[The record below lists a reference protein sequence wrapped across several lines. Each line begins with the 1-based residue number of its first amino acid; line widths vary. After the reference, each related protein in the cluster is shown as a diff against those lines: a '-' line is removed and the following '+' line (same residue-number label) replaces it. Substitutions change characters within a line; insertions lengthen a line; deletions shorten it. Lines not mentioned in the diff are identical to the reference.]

1 MNNTIKNHSLKGT
14 IKTTSTTASGKQAI
28 ISFAYGWDALE
39 NEAVFYDDGRLVIE
53 GKEVA
58 SFSYR
63 IFKMHI
69 ITEDYRNIADYA
81 RMISEAI
88 AELETS
94 LTSKATKS

>member
-1 MNNTIKNHSLKGT
+1 MNNTIKNHSLRGT

-28 ISFAYGWDALE
+28 ISFAYGWDARA
-39 NEAVFYDDGRLVIE
+39 NEMEFYDDGRLVIE

-69 ITEDYRNIADYA
+69 ITEDYYNISDYA
-81 RMISEAI
+81 RMIGEAI
-88 AELETS
+88 HQFETIMK
-94 LTSKATKS
+94 SKHL